1 MSNKQLAFL
10 LVLIILSPI
19 ETFVIAM
26 LVPLLLFSGFGLY
39 VLGVVFLHLLAFA
52 EYNNRHKEAK
62 VPRAF
67 IVAYAVGALG
77 LALLAIRF
85 VYPHIPE
92 SLWLWSYFS

>member
-1 MSNKQLAFL
+1 MSGKQLALL

-26 LVPLLLFSGFGLY
+26 LVPILLFSGFGLY

-52 EYNNRHKEAK
+52 VYNDRHEQAK
-62 VPRAF
+62 LPRVF

-77 LALLAIRF
+77 LSVLEIEF

-92 SLWLWSYFS
+92 SLWLWRYF

>member
-1 MSNKQLAFL
+1 MSNKQLALL
-10 LVLIILSPI
+10 LVLAILSPI

-26 LVPLLLFSGFGLY
+26 LVPFLLVSGFGL
-39 VLGVVFLHLLAFA
+39 VAFGVVIIHLLAFA
-52 EYNNRHKEAK
+52 EYNDRYEQAK
-62 VPRAF
+62 IPRAF

-77 LALLAIRF
+77 LAALAIEF